1 MLFFDVSIMSLIY
14 RYLRQAVL
22 IAALFVAACSPAPQF
37 KSTDISGV
45 EWGGDFTLT
54 AHTGKPVKSTDFRG
68 KLVVLFFGY
77 THCPDICAPSLVKL
91 DQVVKRLG
99 EDAKNV
105 QVLFITVDPG
115 HDTVKQLAGFIP
127 PFNPSFIGLT
137 GSDKEIAA
145 VASDYKVAYGSN
157 PQAKPG
163 QILVDHFTGILV
175 KDRKGKLRLLVK
187 NDVAVDDIA
196 HDVQILLKEKN

>member
-1 MLFFDVSIMSLIY
+1 MSLK
-14 RYLRQAVL
+14 QF
-22 IAALFVAACSPAPQF
+22 LFLLFASGLFACTPAPTF

-54 AHTGKPVKSTDFRG
+54 AHTGKPARASDFNG
-68 KLVVLFFGY
+68 KVVVMFFGY
-77 THCPDICAPSLVKL
+77 THCPDICAPTLAKL
-91 DQVVKRLG
+91 NQVVKRLG
-99 EDAKNV
+99 DEAKNV
-105 QVLFITVDPG
+105 QVLFITVDPE
-115 HDTVKQLAGFIP
+115 HDTVPQLAGFIP

-145 VASDYKVAYGSN
+145 VAAEYKVAYGQN

-163 QILVDHFTGILV
+163 QILVDHSTGILV

-187 NDVAVDDIA
+187 NDVTVDDLE
-196 HDVQILLKEKN
+196 HDVRVLLKEKN

>member
-1 MLFFDVSIMSLIY
+1 MFFSRIFFFLCV
-14 RYLRQAVL
+14 
-22 IAALFVAACSPAPQF
+22 LFVAACSPPAPTF

-45 EWGGDFTLT
+45 EWGGDFTLS
-54 AHTGKPVKSTDFRG
+54 AHTGKPVKASDFSG
-68 KLVVLFFGY
+68 KVVVMFFGY
-77 THCPDICAPSLVKL
+77 THCPDICAPTLVKL

-105 QVLFITVDPG
+105 QVLFITVDPE

-145 VASDYKVAYGSN
+145 VASEYKVAYGKN
-157 PQAKPG
+157 PQTKPG
-163 QILVDHFTGILV
+163 QILVDHSTGILV
-175 KDRKGKLRLLVK
+175 KDKKGKLRLLVK
-187 NDVAVDDIA
+187 NDVAVDDLGDDLA
-196 HDVQILLKEKN
+196 VLLKEKN

>member
-1 MLFFDVSIMSLIY
+1 MMYIDVSIMSLIY
-14 RYLRQAVL
+14 RYLRQTAL
-22 IAALFVAACSPAPQF
+22 IAALFVAACSPSPTF

-45 EWGGDFTLT
+45 EWGGDFALT
-54 AHTGKPVKSTDFRG
+54 AHTGKPVKSADFRG
-68 KLVVLFFGY
+68 KVVVMFFGY
-77 THCPDICAPSLVKL
+77 THCPDICAPTLVKL
-91 DQVVKRLG
+91 DQAVKRLG
-99 EDAKNV
+99 EEAKNV

-115 HDTVKQLAGFIP
+115 HDSVKQLAGFIP

-145 VASDYKVAYGSN
+145 VAADHKVAYGSN

-175 KDRKGKLRLLVK
+175 KDKKGKLRLLVK
-187 NDVAVDDIA
+187 NNIALDDFER
-196 HDVQILLKEKN
+196 DLRILLKEAS